1 MDITYLIGIFLFAAI
16 TLLIIKGCS
25 RLGGDK

>member
-1 MDITYLIGIFLFAAI
+1 MDIAYLAGIIVFAAL

>member
-1 MDITYLIGIFLFAAI
+1 MDMIYLTGIIVFAAL

-25 RLGGDK
+25 RLGGDL

>member
-1 MDITYLIGIFLFAAI
+1 MDIIYLTGVVLFAVV

-25 RLGGDK
+25 SLGDVQ

>member
-1 MDITYLIGIFLFAAI
+1 MDLIYLTGIILFAAL

-25 RLGGDK
+25 RLGGDL